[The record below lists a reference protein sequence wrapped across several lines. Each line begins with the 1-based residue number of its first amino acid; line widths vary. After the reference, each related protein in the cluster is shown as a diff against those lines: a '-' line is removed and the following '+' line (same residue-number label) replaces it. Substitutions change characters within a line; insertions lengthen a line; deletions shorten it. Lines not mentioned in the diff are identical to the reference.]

1 MRTLLKEYKQIS
13 LKLLYELKKDNLN
26 EAFKLSEE
34 RQQILYKLSSMTIDK
49 TIDLEKDFNIYSLDK
64 EIEEEIKK
72 QRSDIKV
79 KMDKTKRQ
87 KLANSVYGKKFEDI
101 YFLNK
106 QI

>member
-1 MRTLLKEYKQIS
+1 MRTLLKEYKEIS

-49 TIDLEKDFNIYSLDK
+49 TIDLEKNFNIYSLDK
-64 EIEEEIKK
+64 EIEEEIKR

-79 KMDKTKRQ
+79 EMDKTKRQ

>member
-1 MRTLLKEYKQIS
+1 MRTLLKEYKEIS

-26 EAFKLSEE
+26 NVFKLSEE

-49 TIDLEKDFNIYSLDK
+49 TIDLEKNFNIYSLDK

-72 QRSDIKV
+72 QRADIKV
-79 KMDKTKRQ
+79 EMDKTKRQ

>member
-1 MRTLLKEYKQIS
+1 MKTLLKEYKEIS

-34 RQQILYKLSSMTIDK
+34 RQQILYKLSGMTIDK
-49 TIDLEKDFNIYSLDK
+49 TIHLEKDFNIYSLDK

-72 QRSDIKV
+72 QKSDIKV
-79 KMDKTKRQ
+79 EMDKTKRQ
-87 KLANSVYGKKFEDI
+87 KIANSVYGKKFEDI

>member
-1 MRTLLKEYKQIS
+1 MRTLLKEYKEIS

-26 EAFKLSEE
+26 NVFKLSEE

-49 TIDLEKDFNIYSLDK
+49 TIDLEKNFNIYSLDK
-64 EIEEEIKK
+64 EIEEEIKR

-79 KMDKTKRQ
+79 EMDKTKRQ
-87 KLANSVYGKKFEDI
+87 KIANSVYGKKFEDI

>member
-1 MRTLLKEYKQIS
+1 MRTLLKEYKEIS
-13 LKLLYELKKDNLN
+13 LKLLYELKKNNLN
-26 EAFKLSEE
+26 NVFKLSEE

-49 TIDLEKDFNIYSLDK
+49 TIDLEKNFNIYSLDK

-79 KMDKTKRQ
+79 EMDKTKRQ
-87 KLANSVYGKKFEDI
+87 KIANSVYGKKFEDI

>member
-1 MRTLLKEYKQIS
+1 MIDLLKEYREIS
-13 LKLLYELKKDNLN
+13 MKLLLELKKDNLN
-26 EAFKLSEE
+26 NVFELSEE

-49 TIDLEKDFNIYSLDK
+49 TIDLEKNFNIYSLDK

-79 KMDKTKRQ
+79 EMDKTKRQ
-87 KLANSVYGKKFEDI
+87 KIANSVYGKKFEDI

>member
-1 MRTLLKEYKQIS
+1 MRTLLKEYKEIS

-26 EAFKLSEE
+26 NVFKLSEE

-64 EIEEEIKK
+64 EIKEEIKR

-79 KMDKTKRQ
+79 EMDKTKRQ

>member
-1 MRTLLKEYKQIS
+1 MRTLLKEYKEIS

-34 RQQILYKLSSMTIDK
+34 RQQILYKLSGMTIDK
-49 TIDLEKDFNIYSLDK
+49 TIDLEKEFNIYSLDN
-64 EIEEEIKK
+64 EIQEEIKK
-72 QRSDIKV
+72 QRIEIKE
-79 KMDKTKRQ
+79 KMEQTKRQ
-87 KLANSVYGKKFEDI
+87 KMANSVYGRQFEDI

>member
-1 MRTLLKEYKQIS
+1 MRTLLKEYKEIS

-34 RQQILYKLSSMTIDK
+34 RQQILYKLSGMTIDK
-49 TIDLEKDFNIYSLDK
+49 TIDLEKEFNIYSLDN
-64 EIEEEIKK
+64 EIKEEIKK
-72 QRSDIKV
+72 QRIEIKEE
-79 KMDKTKRQ
+79 MEQIKRQ
-87 KLANSVYGKKFEDI
+87 KMANSVYGRQFEDI

>member
-1 MRTLLKEYKQIS
+1 MMELLKEYREIS
-13 LKLLYELKKDNLN
+13 MKLLLELKKDNLN
-26 EAFKLSEE
+26 KVFELSEE

-49 TIDLEKDFNIYSLDK
+49 TIDLEKNFNIYSLEK
-64 EIEEEIKK
+64 EIEEEIKR
-72 QRSDIKV
+72 QRADIKV

>member
-1 MRTLLKEYKQIS
+1 MRTLLKEYKEIS

-34 RQQILYKLSSMTIDK
+34 RQQILYKLSGMTIDK
-49 TIDLEKDFNIYSLDK
+49 TIDLEKEFNIYSLDN
-64 EIEEEIKK
+64 EIQEEIKK
-72 QRSDIKV
+72 QRIKI
-79 KMDKTKRQ
+79 KEEMEQTKR
-87 KLANSVYGKKFEDI
+87 KKMANSVYGRQFEDI

>member
-1 MRTLLKEYKQIS
+1 MRTLLKEYKEIS

-26 EAFKLSEE
+26 EVFKLSEE

-49 TIDLEKDFNIYSLDK
+49 TIDLEKNFNIYSLDK
-64 EIEEEIKK
+64 EIEEEIKR
-72 QRSDIKV
+72 QRADIKV
-79 KMDKTKRQ
+79 EMDKTKRQ
-87 KLANSVYGKKFEDI
+87 KIANSVYGKKFEDI

>member
-1 MRTLLKEYKQIS
+1 MKTLLKEYKEIS

-34 RQQILYKLSSMTIDK
+34 RQQILYKLSGMTIDK
-49 TIDLEKDFNIYSLDK
+49 TIDLEKEFNIYSLDN
-64 EIEEEIKK
+64 EIKEEIKR
-72 QRSDIKV
+72 QRIEIKEE
-79 KMDKTKRQ
+79 MEQTRRQ
-87 KLANSVYGKKFEDI
+87 KMANSVYGRQFEDI

>member
-13 LKLLYELKKDNLN
+13 LKLLYELKKNNLN
-26 EAFKLSEE
+26 NVFKLSEE

-49 TIDLEKDFNIYSLDK
+49 TIDLEKNFNIYSLDK

-79 KMDKTKRQ
+79 EMDKTKRQ
-87 KLANSVYGKKFEDI
+87 KIANSVYGKKFEDI

>member
-1 MRTLLKEYKQIS
+1 MRTLLKEYKEIS

-49 TIDLEKDFNIYSLDK
+49 TIDLEKNFNIYSLDK

-79 KMDKTKRQ
+79 EMDKTKRQ

>member
-1 MRTLLKEYKQIS
+1 MRTLLKEYKEIS

-34 RQQILYKLSSMTIDK
+34 RQQILYKLSGMTIDK
-49 TIDLEKDFNIYSLDK
+49 TIDLEKEFNIYSLDN
-64 EIEEEIKK
+64 EIQEEIKK
-72 QRSDIKV
+72 QRIEIKEE
-79 KMDKTKRQ
+79 MEQIKRQ
-87 KLANSVYGKKFEDI
+87 KMANSVYGRQFEDI

>member
-1 MRTLLKEYKQIS
+1 MRTLLKEYKEIS

-26 EAFKLSEE
+26 NVFKLSEE

-79 KMDKTKRQ
+79 EMDKTKRQ
-87 KLANSVYGKKFEDI
+87 KIANSVYGKKFEDI

>member
-1 MRTLLKEYKQIS
+1 MRTLLKEYKEIS

-26 EAFKLSEE
+26 NVFKLSEE

-49 TIDLEKDFNIYSLDK
+49 TIDLEKNFNIYSLDK

-79 KMDKTKRQ
+79 EMDKTKRQ

>member
-1 MRTLLKEYKQIS
+1 MRTLLKEYKEIS

-34 RQQILYKLSSMTIDK
+34 RQEILYKLSSMTIDK

-64 EIEEEIKK
+64 EIEEEIKR

-79 KMDKTKRQ
+79 EMDKTKRQ

>member
-1 MRTLLKEYKQIS
+1 MRTLLKEYKEIS

-26 EAFKLSEE
+26 EIFKLSEE

-49 TIDLEKDFNIYSLDK
+49 TIDLEKDFNIYSLEK
-64 EIEEEIKK
+64 EIEGEIKK

-79 KMDKTKRQ
+79 EMDKTKRQ
-87 KLANSVYGKKFEDI
+87 KIANSVYGKKFEDI

>member
-1 MRTLLKEYKQIS
+1 MRTLLKEYKEIS

-26 EAFKLSEE
+26 NVFKLSEE

-49 TIDLEKDFNIYSLDK
+49 TIDLEKNFNIYSLDK

-79 KMDKTKRQ
+79 EMDKTKRQ
-87 KLANSVYGKKFEDI
+87 KLANSVYGKQFEDI

>member
-1 MRTLLKEYKQIS
+1 MIDLLKEYREIS
-13 LKLLYELKKDNLN
+13 MKLLLELKKDNLN
-26 EAFKLSEE
+26 NVFELSEE

-49 TIDLEKDFNIYSLDK
+49 TIDLEKNFNIYSLDK

-79 KMDKTKRQ
+79 EMDKTKRQ

>member
-1 MRTLLKEYKQIS
+1 MRTLLKEYKEIS

-34 RQQILYKLSSMTIDK
+34 RQQILYKLSGMIIDK
-49 TIDLEKDFNIYSLDK
+49 IIDLEKDFNIYSLDK
-64 EIEEEIKK
+64 EIEEEIKR
-72 QRSDIKV
+72 QRADIKV
-79 KMDKTKRQ
+79 EMDKTKRQ
-87 KLANSVYGKKFEDI
+87 KIANSVYGKKFEDI

>member
-1 MRTLLKEYKQIS
+1 MRTLLKEYKEIS

-26 EAFKLSEE
+26 NVFKLSEE

-49 TIDLEKDFNIYSLDK
+49 TIDLEKNFNIYSLDK
-64 EIEEEIKK
+64 EIEEEIKR
-72 QRSDIKV
+72 QRADIKV
-79 KMDKTKRQ
+79 EMDKTKRQ